1 MSNEE
6 TAFYICPEC
15 DRISKVSVTDAR
27 IGFICP
33 RCKGK
38 IYSDTA
44 KRTDLNAFINQDN
57 GESKKKKKE
66 KTLTES
72 LEREL
77 KNKPKSTPC
86 SNCGREIVYEGIKKR
101 IIKCD
106 GCSKFSIK
114 PTGRAA
120 TDIEIINPKSTKML
134 KGLGILGVPLKN
146 QDANDIIISVTTII
160 EKNINE
166 HFHSFILLPQDIK
179 FDIIF
184 KISNSEVLE
193 KIYWE
198 EQQLSREEL
207 LPYLESSIDDKE
219 LLQAL
224 EKTIDK
230 AEFQIAMKYVIG
242 FAEHIFKIQLNH
254 IQSVGMTLKCYN
266 HNLLRNIKPVTDPK
280 KYEEVIKLNM
290 KLDSMLLESG
300 YEKQKPSGCLFILIS
315 LLIPIIIFA

>member
-1 MSNEE
+1 MSNDDN
-6 TAFYICPEC
+6 AFYICPEC
-15 DRISKVSVTDAR
+15 DRISQVSVADAR
-27 IGFICP
+27 MGFICP
-33 RCKGK
+33 RCKTK

-44 KRTDLNAFINQDN
+44 KRTDFNAFMNQDKAVK
-57 GESKKKKKE
+57 EKKKKE

-72 LEREL
+72 LAREL
-77 KNKPKSTPC
+77 ENKPKSIPC

-179 FDIIF
+179 FDILF
-184 KISNSEVLE
+184 KISNSEALE

-198 EQQLSREEL
+198 EINLSKEEL
-207 LPYLESSIDDKE
+207 LPYLESAIDDKE

-224 EKTIDK
+224 EKDIDK
-230 AEFQIAMKYVIG
+230 AEFQVAIKYVIG
-242 FAEHIFKIQLNH
+242 FADHIFKIQLNH
-254 IQSVGMTLKCYN
+254 IQSVSMTLKCYN
-266 HNLLRNIKPVTDPK
+266 QNLLRNIKPVTDPK